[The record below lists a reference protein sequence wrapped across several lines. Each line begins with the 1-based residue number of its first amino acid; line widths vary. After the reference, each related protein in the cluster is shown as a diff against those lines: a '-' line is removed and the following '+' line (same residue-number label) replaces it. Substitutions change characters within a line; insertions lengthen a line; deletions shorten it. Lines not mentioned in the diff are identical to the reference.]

1 MQKMRFESYSTV
13 KVFWIMIDL
22 TGFND
27 HFHFGE
33 LLLERTFD
41 HYKQLCLI
49 QHTSCDLHG
58 QNGRF
63 FFFFFINKC
72 NLIYNV
78 SNKVTTV
85 KS

>member
-63 FFFFFINKC
+63 FFFFLLINV
-72 NLIYNV
+72 I
-78 SNKVTTV
+78 
-85 KS
+85 